1 MDHSKYYT
9 LNSGK
14 IVFEKFEDETVLVNL
29 ERGNYYGVM
38 HVGRS
43 ILQLLEYGAT
53 ESQIITAIA
62 EKYQQ
67 NASTIE
73 EEIRTFFQ
81 LMANEE
87 IIIETE
93 QTNGFPKNI
102 ELVDKKLEYISPTL
116 EVFTDMQDLILLDP
130 IHDVGSQGWPNP
142 KDQDENP
149 TNSKN

>member
-1 MDHSKYYT
+1 MN
-9 LNSGK
+9 NSNIYILDSSK
-14 IVFEKFEDETVLVNL
+14 IVFEKFEDETVLINL
-29 ERGNYYGVM
+29 VKGNYYGVM

-43 ILQLLEYGAT
+43 IIQLLEYGIS
-53 ESQIITAIA
+53 ESQLITLIT
-62 EKYQQ
+62 EKYQKEE
-67 NASTIE
+67 SDIK

-81 LMANEE
+81 LLIKEE

-93 QTNGFPKNI
+93 KTNALPLDV
-102 ELVDKKLEYISPTL
+102 ELIDKTLTYIAPAL

-130 IHDVGSQGWPNP
+130 IHDVGSQGWPNT